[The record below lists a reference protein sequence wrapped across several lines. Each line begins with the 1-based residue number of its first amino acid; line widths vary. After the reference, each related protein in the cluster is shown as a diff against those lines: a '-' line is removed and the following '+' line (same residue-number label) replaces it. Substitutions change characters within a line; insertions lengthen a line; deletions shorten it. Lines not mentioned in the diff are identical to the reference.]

1 MLKLNITKSNH
12 SGSFFKLFVVLLA
25 SMFIGF
31 FSLTPLSTV
40 HAKTE
45 KAEKIQ
51 KNDVVILTAG
61 WCHYCTKT
69 RQFLKK
75 NNVKFTEYDIEN
87 SNLGYQ
93 LYRSL
98 GGKGVPVIRVGDN
111 VMFGYEPEKL
121 KNLLNDAGYHLP

>member
-12 SGSFFKLFVVLLA
+12 SRRFFKLFVALLA